1 MKMLESSI
9 HQIIEESIVAHSKE
23 EFRVALDK
31 AKEAVNKERSL
42 IRQKEQ
48 SGMGESNS
56 DIAFMVITICA
67 LICFKTFAIPL
78 LFTNTKNFPINR
90 CCST

>member
-1 MKMLESSI
+1 MLESSI

-67 LICFKTFAIPL
+67 LICFKTFAIPCFL
-78 LFTNTKNFPINR
+78 LTRRIFE
-90 CCST
+90 